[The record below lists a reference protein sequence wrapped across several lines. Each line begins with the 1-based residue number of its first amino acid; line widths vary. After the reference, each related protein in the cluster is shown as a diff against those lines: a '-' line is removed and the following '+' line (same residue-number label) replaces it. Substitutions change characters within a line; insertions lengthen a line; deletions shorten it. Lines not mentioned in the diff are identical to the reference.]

1 MSGASTFISV
11 PFLGIV
17 FSDPG
22 DDVVW
27 FLWCEGREDGRVERN
42 GKGVWGK
49 AKVSMAPLQEV
60 VDYIS

>member
-1 MSGASTFISV
+1 MGGASTFISV

-27 FLWCEGREDGRVERN
+27 FLWCEGRDGGRVEIDGER
-42 GKGVWGK
+42 VWGK
-49 AKVSMAPLQEV
+49 AKISMAPLQEV
-60 VDYIS
+60 LDYMS